1 MMRTV
6 AIGPGAGPS
15 STRPSSQ
22 PSDLHSGLR
31 AVTECTGSA
40 VVVHVGGDIDASNEV
55 AWQRLV
61 SKSAAIAIA
70 PGPFVIDIRDLDFM
84 GSCAYAVLAQESVRC
99 RRRGVNMRLVSNQ
112 PIVARTIAACG
123 LRRLIPLYAT
133 VETALAPPS
142 QRALTDP
149 LTDRCHP
156 TRHGVGLT
164 AADKIDHLPRT
175 TP

>member
-123 LRRLIPLYAT
+123 LRRLIPLYT
-133 VETALAPPS
+133 MVETALAPPPS
-142 QRALTDP
+142 A
-149 LTDRCHP
+149 H
-156 TRHGVGLT
+156 
-164 AADKIDHLPRT
+164 
-175 TP
+175 

>member
-123 LRRLIPLYAT
+123 LRRLISLYAM
-133 VETALAPPS
+133 VETALAPPPS
-142 QRALTDP
+142 A
-149 LTDRCHP
+149 H
-156 TRHGVGLT
+156 
-164 AADKIDHLPRT
+164 
-175 TP
+175 

>member
-133 VETALAPPS
+133 VGTALAPPPS
-142 QRALTDP
+142 A
-149 LTDRCHP
+149 H
-156 TRHGVGLT
+156 
-164 AADKIDHLPRT
+164 
-175 TP
+175 

>member
-31 AVTECTGSA
+31 AVTGCTGSA

-133 VETALAPPS
+133 VETALAPPPS
-142 QRALTDP
+142 A
-149 LTDRCHP
+149 H
-156 TRHGVGLT
+156 
-164 AADKIDHLPRT
+164 
-175 TP
+175 

>member
-1 MMRTV
+1 MRTV

-123 LRRLIPLYAT
+123 LRRLIRLYAT
-133 VETALAPPS
+133 VETALAPPPS
-142 QRALTDP
+142 A
-149 LTDRCHP
+149 H
-156 TRHGVGLT
+156 
-164 AADKIDHLPRT
+164 
-175 TP
+175 

>member
-84 GSCAYAVLAQESVRC
+84 GSCAYAVWAQESVRC

-133 VETALAPPS
+133 VETPLAPPPS
-142 QRALTDP
+142 A
-149 LTDRCHP
+149 H
-156 TRHGVGLT
+156 
-164 AADKIDHLPRT
+164 
-175 TP
+175 

>member
-133 VETALAPPS
+133 GETALAPPPS
-142 QRALTDP
+142 E
-149 LTDRCHP
+149 H
-156 TRHGVGLT
+156 
-164 AADKIDHLPRT
+164 
-175 TP
+175 

>member
-99 RRRGVNMRLVSNQ
+99 RRRGVE
-112 PIVARTIAACG
+112 
-123 LRRLIPLYAT
+123 YA
-133 VETALAPPS
+133 
-142 QRALTDP
+142 
-149 LTDRCHP
+149 
-156 TRHGVGLT
+156 VGE
-164 AADKIDHLPRT
+164 
-175 TP
+175 

>member
-99 RRRGVNMRLVSNQ
+99 RRRGA
-112 PIVARTIAACG
+112 IVARTIAACG

-133 VETALAPPS
+133 VETALAPPPS
-142 QRALTDP
+142 A
-149 LTDRCHP
+149 H
-156 TRHGVGLT
+156 
-164 AADKIDHLPRT
+164 
-175 TP
+175 

>member
-84 GSCAYAVLAQESVRC
+84 GSGRD
-99 RRRGVNMRLVSNQ
+99 
-112 PIVARTIAACG
+112 RTGAA
-123 LRRLIPLYAT
+123 
-133 VETALAPPS
+133 S

>member
-133 VETALAPPS
+133 VEIALAPPPS
-142 QRALTDP
+142 A
-149 LTDRCHP
+149 H
-156 TRHGVGLT
+156 
-164 AADKIDHLPRT
+164 
-175 TP
+175 

>member
-123 LRRLIPLYAT
+123 LRRLIPLYET
-133 VETALAPPS
+133 VETALAPPPS
-142 QRALTDP
+142 A
-149 LTDRCHP
+149 H
-156 TRHGVGLT
+156 
-164 AADKIDHLPRT
+164 
-175 TP
+175 

>member
-123 LRRLIPLYAT
+123 LRRLIPLYVT
-133 VETALAPPS
+133 VETALAPPPS
-142 QRALTDP
+142 A
-149 LTDRCHP
+149 H
-156 TRHGVGLT
+156 
-164 AADKIDHLPRT
+164 
-175 TP
+175 

>member
-123 LRRLIPLYAT
+123 LRRLILLYAT
-133 VETALAPPS
+133 VETALAPPPS
-142 QRALTDP
+142 A
-149 LTDRCHP
+149 H
-156 TRHGVGLT
+156 
-164 AADKIDHLPRT
+164 
-175 TP
+175 